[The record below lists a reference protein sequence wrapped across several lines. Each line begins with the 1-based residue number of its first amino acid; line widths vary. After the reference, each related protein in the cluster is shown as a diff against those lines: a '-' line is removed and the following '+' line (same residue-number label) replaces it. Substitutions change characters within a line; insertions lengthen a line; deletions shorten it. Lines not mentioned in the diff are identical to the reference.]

1 MFEKVAQRM
10 KAILLSYAQQRQPL
24 CAAFCNFKF
33 IIKRF
38 KRNAHLRKCF
48 STLEEKFCVSV
59 WPCNI
64 LYLIF
69 LEVISRFHEKVWSH
83 FVK

>member
-10 KAILLSYAQQRQPL
+10 KAILLSYAQQKQPL

-38 KRNAHLRKCF
+38 KRNAHLRNVFQHLKRNF
-48 STLEEKFCVSV
+48 VSL
-59 WPCNI
+59 CGH
-64 LYLIF
+64 
-69 LEVISRFHEKVWSH
+69 VISSI
-83 FVK
+83 